1 MALTRLS
8 YGGVPCASD
17 RDRSFPGP
25 AIGFERHPSI
35 SVARRQNRPGG
46 SVARRAAVPHI
57 AGTFPDPEVSMP
69 ERSAPLALCYG
80 TRPQVIKASLVI
92 AALEDRY
99 DLVTIDTGQHYDYEL
114 NALLYEQLGVR
125 APDVLLAVGSSDHAR
140 QTAAILEGAAA
151 EFERRKPAAV
161 IVIGDTNSTLGGALA
176 AVKLRIPVVHVEA
189 GLRAR
194 DRLMPEEINRRVVDA
209 VADLLCAPSREAEAR
224 LSAESVGGR
233 IVFTGDVA
241 RDVLERNLS
250 RAPAPTD
257 GDPFVLATV
266 HRAELTADRDA
277 LAAVLDGLSAIDR
290 PVLLPLHPRTR
301 HAIEAN
307 DLTRRLGSNV
317 RPVAPFGYLETL
329 ARIRDADLVITD
341 SGGVQREAYWIG
353 TPCATVRTETEWTA
367 TVALGA
373 NVLVDPRTAA
383 TALPEQ
389 VRRRGRTGPSTG
401 AGWSRDAY
409 GSGGAAGAI
418 AAAVAAMIG

>member
-1 MALTRLS
+1 MA
-8 YGGVPCASD
+8 
-17 RDRSFPGP
+17 
-25 AIGFERHPSI
+25 
-35 SVARRQNRPGG
+35 
-46 SVARRAAVPHI
+46 
-57 AGTFPDPEVSMP
+57 

-125 APDVLLAVGSSDHAR
+125 PPDVLLGVGSSDHAR

-151 EFERRKPAAV
+151 EFERRKPSAV

-209 VADLLCAPSREAEAR
+209 VADLLCAPSRAAEAR
-224 LSAESVGGR
+224 LGAESVGGR

-250 RAPAPTD
+250 RAPAPD
-257 GDPFVLATV
+257 NDDRFVLATM
-266 HRAELTADRDA
+266 HRAELTDDRDA

-301 HAIEAN
+301 HTIDAN
-307 DLTRRLGSNV
+307 GLTRRLGSNL
-317 RPVAPFGYLETL
+317 RPLAPFGYLETL
-329 ARIRDADLVITD
+329 AHIRDADLVITD
-341 SGGVQREAYWIG
+341 SGGVQREAYWLG
-353 TPCATVRTETEWTA
+353 TPCTTVRTETEWSE

-389 VRRRGRTGPSTG
+389 VRRRGRTGPPG
-401 AGWSRDAY
+401 EAGWNREAY
-409 GSGGAAGAI
+409 GSGDAALAI
-418 AAAVAAMIG
+418 AAAVATMVD